1 MQVVPC
7 LQLKKMCNQR
17 QSSWAQQSGEVGW
30 AEGVEVQE
38 KGNELLPV
46 LSTRYSQHTMYLFE
60 YNQNGHIVK
69 I

>member
-17 QSSWAQQSGEVGW
+17 QSNWAQQPGGVGV
-30 AEGVEVQE
+30 AEGAEVRE

-46 LSTRYSQHTMYLFE
+46 LLTRYS
-60 YNQNGHIVK
+60 
-69 I
+69 

>member
-17 QSSWAQQSGEVGW
+17 QSSWAQQPGGVGV
-30 AEGVEVQE
+30 AEGAEVRE

-46 LSTRYSQHTMYLFE
+46 LLTRYS
-60 YNQNGHIVK
+60 
-69 I
+69 